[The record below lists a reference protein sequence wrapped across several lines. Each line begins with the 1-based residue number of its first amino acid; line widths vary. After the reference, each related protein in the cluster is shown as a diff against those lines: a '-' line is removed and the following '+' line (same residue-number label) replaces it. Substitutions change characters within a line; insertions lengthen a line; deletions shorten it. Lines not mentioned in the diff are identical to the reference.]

1 MRIWLLPACLLALGC
16 EISPVVSAPEPP
28 NTRYEDCR
36 RAADDYCRSV
46 VRPRADDMQHCV
58 AEHAYQ
64 CVSAAL
70 ESGRPQ
76 T

>member
-1 MRIWLLPACLLALGC
+1 MRIWLLALCLPALGC
-16 EISPVVSAPEPP
+16 EIAPVVSTPELP

-36 RAADDYCRSV
+36 RAADDYCTYV
-46 VRPRADDMQHCV
+46 VRPRVDEMQHCV
-58 AEHAYQ
+58 AQHAYQ

-70 ESGRPQ
+70 EPGRPQ